1 MALSIFM
8 GNPEKVNYVYSDEI
22 KRVLS
27 SKAMLDTSVV
37 CDIAAIEK
45 NPEAFKD
52 TKYIFS
58 TWGMPHFVR
67 RRKRSIVRERIYRKR
82 RKSVFRLGG

>member
-8 GNPEKVNYVYSDEI
+8 GNQEKVNYVYSDEI
-22 KRVLS
+22 KTILS
-27 SKAMLDTSVV
+27 SKAKLDTSGV
-37 CDIAAIEK
+37 CDIAAIGK

-58 TWGMPHFVR
+58 TWGMPHFEQNQIQ
-67 RRKRSIVRERIYRKR
+67 K
-82 RKSVFRLGG
+82 LLP